1 MELINKVVLT
11 LRSLPTGG
19 QEGRGGG
26 DSDPD
31 SSNSWDSD
39 EEPKARGPRF
49 FAQKRKKMR
58 RAIKRISPPT
68 FKGEPGERP
77 EAHLLRA
84 LDWFDAIGIVT
95 DKDMLRNFRHTLDGN
110 AREWFADLWDKEKCT
125 LTWDELTSS
134 FSWYFSTQGPSLTHL
149 HNAWKSFTFD
159 PETMD
164 IEEFI
169 RDVQECGSQLQYG
182 ECSVMDMIKS
192 CMPRENYGTLYKM
205 DNLAEVIT
213 FCKDAYTI
221 TPAERAKKAAQASAS
236 GTNTNPFT
244 TIKTKGSSDLAQHLN
259 KLTETLNKIDFKQRP
274 YKPQIYPRGRGQ
286 GHGGRGQPWGHDQGN
301 QPVYQ
306 GYRGGYQQGYQN
318 QHRGGY
324 RGKQCGGKFDK
335 SPTKRNPG
343 EIPRPRMQIR
353 TTAGIA
359 MKLATGKGNVL
370 RRRRTNPSLR
380 ILSHMVHFLA

>member
-1 MELINKVVLT
+1 MIPAVTEKDKMAEAGTGGKDGKEVKECIDPKKLPTDPMELLQMQVAEQMELVNEVV

-19 QEGRGGG
+19 PGGGDGG

-31 SSNSWDSD
+31 SSDSRDSD
-39 EEPKARGPRF
+39 GEHKARGPKF
-49 FAQKRKKMR
+49 FARKRKKMR

-84 LDWFDAIGIVT
+84 LDWFNAIGIVT

-110 AREWFADLWDKEKCT
+110 AREWFVDLWDKEKHT
-125 LTWDELTSS
+125 LTWDELTNS
-134 FSWYFSTQGPSLTHL
+134 FSRYFSTQGRSLTHL

-182 ECSVMDMIKS
+182 ERSVMDMIKS
-192 CMPRENYGTLYKM
+192 CMPCENYGTLYKM

-213 FCKDAYTI
+213 FCKDAYAI

-236 GTNTNPFT
+236 GTSTNPFS
-244 TIKTKGSSDLAQHLN
+244 TIKTKGSPDLAQHLN

-274 YKPQIYPRGRGQ
+274 YKPQIYPRGR
-286 GHGGRGQPWGHDQGN
+286 
-301 QPVYQ
+301 
-306 GYRGGYQQGYQN
+306 
-318 QHRGGY
+318 
-324 RGKQCGGKFDK
+324 
-335 SPTKRNPG
+335 
-343 EIPRPRMQIR
+343 E
-353 TTAGIA
+353 
-359 MKLATGKGNVL
+359 
-370 RRRRTNPSLR
+370 
-380 ILSHMVHFLA
+380 